1 VVGVTLCDWRKLYA
15 TAWACT
21 RRLEL
26 QTIDYVD
33 EVFVEKFVPCMLL
46 GISRRFFEL
55 DQTRYSYFATALMTL
70 LALKIINLN
79 MLYEGSS
86 LTVLMTMQL
95 DDPK

>member
-1 VVGVTLCDWRKLYA
+1 
-15 TAWACT
+15 
-21 RRLEL
+21 
-26 QTIDYVD
+26 
-33 EVFVEKFVPCMLL
+33 MLL